1 MRGLMRLFTIAVAV
15 VLMAGGAAA
24 QESPPR
30 GVARVFVQL
39 ADGGGEITG
48 HLLDLS
54 PAGATLLVDGVRRE
68 VPIASVLRVQT
79 RGDSLWNGA
88 LIGAAVGVVAF
99 ALVASEYGDEAV
111 VGGLVG
117 TALWASIGAS
127 VDALIPGRTTIYRKT
142 PGDSLRSAGLRPVF
156 AMKLRF

>member
-1 MRGLMRLFTIAVAV
+1 MRVVTIALGAV
-15 VLMAGGAAA
+15 LTAGGVAA

-30 GVARVFVQL
+30 GLARVFVQL
-39 ADGGGEITG
+39 ADGGDEITG
-48 HLLDLS
+48 HLLDLG
-54 PAGATLLVDGVRRE
+54 PAGATLLVDGVRRDL
-68 VPIASVLRVQT
+68 PIASVLRVQT

-88 LIGAAVGVVAF
+88 LIGAAVGALTF
-99 ALVASEYGDEAV
+99 ALVAAEYGDEAV
-111 VGGLVG
+111 AGGLAG

-127 VDALIPGRTTIYRKT
+127 VDALIPGRTTIYRKS

>member
-1 MRGLMRLFTIAVAV
+1 MRERICRFAMAAAVLFT
-15 VLMAGGAAA
+15 AGGAAA

-30 GVARVFVQL
+30 GVVRVFLQL
-39 ADGGGEITG
+39 ADGGDEITG

-88 LIGAAVGVVAF
+88 LIGAAVGAVTF
-99 ALVASEYGDEAV
+99 ALVAAEYGDEAV

-142 PGDSLRSAGLRPVF
+142 PGDS
-156 AMKLRF
+156 

>member
-1 MRGLMRLFTIAVAV
+1 MRLITIAVAA
-15 VLMAGGAAA
+15 VLIAGGAAA
-24 QESPPR
+24 QESSPR
-30 GVARVFVQL
+30 GVARVFMQL
-39 ADGGGEITG
+39 ADSGEEITG
-48 HLLDLS
+48 YLIDLG
-54 PAGATLLVDGVRRE
+54 PAGATLLVEGVRRE

-88 LIGAAVGVVAF
+88 LIGAAVGAVTF
-99 ALVASEYGDEAV
+99 ALVAAEYGDEV
-111 VGGLVG
+111 VVAGLVN
-117 TALWASIGAS
+117 TAMLAAIGAS

>member
-1 MRGLMRLFTIAVAV
+1 MGERMRLITIAVAA
-15 VLMAGGAAA
+15 VLIAGAAAA

-39 ADGGGEITG
+39 ADSGEEITG

-54 PAGATLLVDGVRRE
+54 PAGATLLVDGMRRE

-88 LIGAAVGVVAF
+88 LIGAAVGAVTF
-99 ALVASEYGDEAV
+99 ALVAAEYGDEAV
-111 VGGLVG
+111 AGGLASMAG
-117 TALWASIGAS
+117 WASIGAL
-127 VDALIPGRTTIYRKT
+127 VDAVIPGRTTIYRKT
-142 PGDSLRSAGLRPVF
+142 AGDSLRTAGSRVAF
-156 AMKLRF
+156 TMKLRF

>member
-1 MRGLMRLFTIAVAV
+1 MAAAVLFTAS
-15 VLMAGGAAA
+15 GAAA

-30 GVARVFVQL
+30 GVVRVFLQL
-39 ADGGGEITG
+39 ADGDDEITG
-48 HLLDLS
+48 HLLDLG

-88 LIGAAVGVVAF
+88 LVGAAVGAVTF
-99 ALVASEYGDEAV
+99 ALVAAEYGDEAV

-142 PGDSLRSAGLRPVF
+142 PGNALRSAGLRPVF